1 MQINLLLE
9 KLTDYIK
16 GVESERELLIRLAIA
31 VGAAIIIILLRNV
44 ISKIILGIVA
54 KVFALRSQRIQKLIT
69 GALKK
74 PLSVFLV
81 ILAVA
86 VGLHVVA
93 PSGEFAKISEYLLKI
108 GAIFSICWGGVRALN
123 YELDT
128 YTIDSG
134 DDKSKLTAFRFI
146 FNISKIVIICIG
158 ALLVLEL
165 FGYSATRIFAALGIG
180 GVAVAF
186 ACKDAVENMI
196 SGFIIVFNK
205 PFQVGDYISVSG
217 KEGTVEDITV
227 RSTTLRA
234 LDGCRYILPNTKL
247 TTENITNWSQMDKRL
262 VTETFCL
269 HYKHNAKEIENFEK
283 ELRSLLMK
291 NEFVLQDDIRINFTE
306 YGAHGMNVDVFYY
319 LSATDY
325 QTYLTVKN
333 DINLATKKLI
343 DKKDYSLAY
352 NSQTIYFEDQ
362 QNNGETTEK

>member
-1 MQINLLLE
+1 
-9 KLTDYIK
+9 
-16 GVESERELLIRLAIA
+16 
-31 VGAAIIIILLRNV
+31 
-44 ISKIILGIVA
+44 
-54 KVFALRSQRIQKLIT
+54 
-69 GALKK
+69 
-74 PLSVFLV
+74 
-81 ILAVA
+81 
-86 VGLHVVA
+86 
-93 PSGEFAKISEYLLKI
+93 
-108 GAIFSICWGGVRALN
+108 
-123 YELDT
+123 
-128 YTIDSG
+128 
-134 DDKSKLTAFRFI
+134 
-146 FNISKIVIICIG
+146 
-158 ALLVLEL
+158 
-165 FGYSATRIFAALGIG
+165 
-180 GVAVAF
+180 
-186 ACKDAVENMI
+186 MI

-269 HYKHNAKEIENFEK
+269 HYKHSAKEIENFEK